1 MLNHMNYN
9 SKCLSMYCFLA
20 VKNKPTFSTW
30 AKGSIAVS
38 ASPLVTLWED
48 PATEL
53 LQVKSEQQKRERLGW
68 CKEKVKDESTRAV
81 RAELKGFE
89 EKKTNGQMAR
99 EQALQ
104 SSSGQVKT
112 GELCNWP
119 FGR

>member
-1 MLNHMNYN
+1 MLNYMNYN

-20 VKNKPTFSTW
+20 VENKPT
-30 AKGSIAVS
+30 KGSIAVS

-81 RAELKGFE
+81 RAELKGCE
-89 EKKTNGQMAR
+89 EKKANGQMAR

-104 SSSGQVKT
+104 SSSGQAKT
-112 GELCNWP
+112 GELCNRP